1 MVLENPTVFIFFH
14 RAASCFFQMNFI
26 LSKILEN
33 TLVDFN
39 LSSTLGARDARLAGL
54 DRARFAIIA
63 KSPTRWTAAI
73 FSTAEI

>member
-1 MVLENPTVFIFFH
+1 
-14 RAASCFFQMNFI
+14 MNFI

-63 KSPTRWTAAI
+63 KSPTRWTAA
-73 FSTAEI
+73 SSGNAEMATAAIIPVIARCSCL